1 MKRPRSTTAW
11 LRAIRVVVT
20 LLLVSNVLFL
30 AQELINVVLSSPR
43 VGTIATVDT
52 GDMFGPDAYVHRQHP
67 ELRVDNV
74 TVSPN
79 EIGSDNHRKHVPAWQ
94 IVLWLLSHHVAFA
107 LAAIPMLV
115 LARRLL
121 AAVVRSDPFTLDIV
135 RRLRV
140 LGWVVLVGG
149 AFSEIAEV
157 VAARILV
164 NSLIPAGFMREW
176 AQPDVDTTLWWMMPA
191 LILLAVSEVVRRGCV
206 LRDELDAVI

>member
-30 AQELINVVLSSPR
+30 AQELILVRPH
-43 VGTIATVDT
+43 VGTIATVHA
-52 GDMFGPDAYVHRQHP
+52 GDIFNGDAYVHRLHP

-79 EIGSDNHRKHVPAWQ
+79 EIGPDNHRNHVPAWQ
-94 IVLWLLSHHVAFA
+94 AVLWLLTHHVAFA

-121 AAVVRSDPFTLDIV
+121 DAVVRSDPFTLDIV

-140 LGWVVLVGG
+140 LGWVVLIGG
-149 AFSEIAEV
+149 ALSEIAEY

-164 NSLIPAGFMREW
+164 NSFIPAGFMREW
-176 AQPDVDTTLWWMMPA
+176 AEPDTDITLWWVMPA
-191 LILLAVSEVVRRGCV
+191 FILLAVAEVVRRGCV
-206 LRDELDAVI
+206 LRDELDTVI